1 MSSINRPLRTC
12 LLILALGWCLT
23 PVGASAQ
30 EAPLGEVA
38 LPPSPIRIDLADAVI
53 RIVADDALEPELRW
67 RRVRPDTPGSAELS
81 VVQKEGSI
89 VVERPAPAEGEV
101 RARLL
106 IEIAMPTTNA
116 ITVIG
121 TRLDLSIERKLVE
134 EPEQSVQNAP
144 PPVAS
149 TPTATEIRLVDSQ
162 ATLTATGAVIGTFDG
177 CAVELHRTTGVHE
190 FTSFDS
196 VLRLV
201 SHSGHA
207 TVVAQGTD
215 VTVDGTTGRISVQAT
230 GGSVELRSTQGR
242 FKIETTDAQVQVLDS
257 RGSGIIAVTDSNVD
271 LRNTRLQDLNFKGIS
286 SYATMTSCD
295 SKTTVDFSGGSLS
308 FDSVTGNVTGTA
320 RDGARIDITDHR
332 GDVKLN
338 LQLDSSADL
347 RTIDGAVVVTAR
359 GAELNLDGAKSLALT
374 ATKTWATVSAI
385 DKLETFR
392 VSSSDVDLDL
402 VECRDRKPTV
412 NLQADSRVRVQLATP
427 CRVKAKGLSASLA
440 SQVDVTGCELQLGQG
455 SRWATRT
462 VRGID
467 GRPPVTLTA
476 QVAES
481 SELTIEG
488 RP

>member
-38 LPPSPIRIDLADAVI
+38 LPPSPILIDLADAVV
-53 RIVADDALEPELRW
+53 RIVADDGLEPELRW
-67 RRVRPDTPGSAELS
+67 RRVSPDAPGSAELS
-81 VVQKEGSI
+81 VVQEGGSI

-101 RARLL
+101 QARLL
-106 IEIAMPTTNA
+106 IEITMPTTHA
-116 ITVIG
+116 VAVHG
-121 TRLDLSIERKLVE
+121 TGLDLSIERKLVE

-162 ATLTATGAVIGTFDG
+162 AALTGIGAVIGAFDG
-177 CAVELHRTTGVHE
+177 CIVELYRTTGVHE
-190 FTSFDS
+190 LSSIDGE
-196 VLRLV
+196 LRLD
-201 SHSGHA
+201 SHHGHA
-207 TVVAQGTD
+207 TVVCHGTD
-215 VTVDGTTGRISVQAT
+215 VTADGTTGRISVKAT

-242 FKIETTDAQVQVLDS
+242 FKIETTDAHVQILDS

-295 SKTTVDFSGGSLS
+295 GKTTVDFSGGSLS
-308 FDSVTGNVTGTA
+308 FDSVTGNLTGTA
-320 RDGARIDITDHR
+320 RDGARIDLTDHR
-332 GDVKLN
+332 GEVKLN
-338 LQLDSSADL
+338 LQQDSSADL
-347 RTIDGAVVVTAR
+347 RSIDGAVTITAR
-359 GAELNLDGAKSLALT
+359 GAELSLDGAKSLALT
-374 ATKTWATVSAI
+374 AAKTWATVSAI
-385 DKLETFR
+385 DKLEKFQ

-402 VECRDRKPTV
+402 VECRDRTPTV
-412 NLQADSRVRVQLATP
+412 TVQADSRVRVRLATP
-427 CRVKAKGLSASLA
+427 CRVKAKGLSASMA

-455 SRWATRT
+455 SRWATR
-462 VRGID
+462 RARDID
-467 GRPPVTLTA
+467 GKLPITLTA

-488 RP
+488 R